1 VNKQSGYQVSGT
13 GAEMYEHYA
22 TRYMEAL
29 TLDLLD
35 LAALRPGERVLDVAC
50 GTGQVAR
57 YAASR
62 VGQTGKVTGLDINE
76 GMLTVARA
84 TPTDSGAG
92 IRWIAG
98 SAMAMD
104 LPAASFDVVLCQQGL
119 QFFPDR
125 HAALREIHR
134 VLAPDGRALLSV
146 WAMPSPYNVAVGKA
160 FETCVGIDTATRYRA
175 LRASSP
181 DAEALQSMMLECGF
195 QAVQVR
201 PRTVSL
207 HLPFTDS
214 FILGHL
220 SSGPMASVLS
230 ALSEE
235 RRAQFVAQV
244 KTLLQVHAAGDHMAI
259 PESVD
264 VAIGCKTQSERAKL
278 D

>member
-1 VNKQSGYQVSGT
+1 MNDQSQYQLSGT
-13 GAEMYEHYA
+13 GPEMYERYA
-22 TRYMEAL
+22 TRYMQAW

-35 LAALRPGERVLDVAC
+35 LAGLRLGERVLDVAC
-50 GTGQVAR
+50 GTGQVTR

-62 VGQTGKVTGLDINE
+62 VGQTGMVTGLDINA

-92 IRWIAG
+92 IRWIEG

-104 LPAASFDVVLCQQGL
+104 VPAASFDVVLCQQGL

-134 VLAPDGRALLSV
+134 VLAPGGRALLSV
-146 WAMPSPYNVAVGKA
+146 WAMASPYNVAVGKA

-175 LRASSP
+175 LRALSP

-230 ALSEE
+230 AFSEE

-244 KTLLQVHAAGDHMAI
+244 TTSLQLHTAGDDMVI
-259 PESVD
+259 PDSVN
-264 VAIGCKTQSERAKL
+264 VAIGLKK
-278 D
+278 